1 MFPCEDAHMDRMKL
15 QVFNKL
21 KQLEAANMASAPV
34 NVLFNQHQ
42 AAFTAESH

>member
-1 MFPCEDAHMDRMKL
+1 MDHMKL